1 MFSGP
6 ITVEL
11 TDFAVAT
18 DHNLA
23 YGHNIQ
29 RVAGTDKAGK
39 AIDLTV
45 RVTDVYKKIKGHWLI
60 VHEHVS
66 VPVDLDTGKPDLSSK
81 P

>member
-1 MFSGP
+1 MSQKLR
-6 ITVEL
+6 ES
-11 TDFAVAT
+11 
-18 DHNLA
+18 
-23 YGHNIQ
+23 
-29 RVAGTDKAGK
+29 RAGNVTAGDISQLDERIRWALQAAAEKK

-45 RVTDVYKKIKGHWLI
+45 RVTDVYIKGHWLI